1 MTHAISRSGRTRSHS
16 GTTLGL
22 ACAALTVVIGGG
34 AQAGIAYIG
43 GVGDTVYGVT
53 AYGGA
58 PQAPPNF
65 LLTNNLTTFNDILTS
80 PGGGFLTANPVVAA
94 NIAQTGVQPLGLY
107 SFQVGGGNGN
117 GLFGAGDTLIT
128 GPQVGFTL
136 SDSAPGG
143 GSASYSITSWTTN
156 YLITAGGFAGD
167 LGTYLSIGGVLP
179 AINSAAAVSLVSN
192 YYLNGAYVGQT
203 TPLILAAA
211 GNGNFQAIGGNGA
224 ALAFGAGGSYR
235 GLAIDNVLGA
245 LPAGDTLKVVSTLTA
260 YADPASIDS
269 IAPDL
274 SLIPGAVLP
283 TSISDV
289 AGDVPEPTAWSLM
302 LIGAGA
308 TGFGLRRRRSP
319 AAAARPA

>member
-1 MTHAISRSGRTRSHS
+1 MSVRR
-16 GTTLGL
+16 
-22 ACAALTVVIGGG
+22 
-34 AQAGIAYIG
+34 
-43 GVGDTVYGVT
+43 
-53 AYGGA
+53 
-58 PQAPPNF
+58 
-65 LLTNNLTTFNDILTS
+65 
-80 PGGGFLTANPVVAA
+80 
-94 NIAQTGVQPLGLY
+94 
-107 SFQVGGGNGN
+107 
-117 GLFGAGDTLIT
+117 
-128 GPQVGFTL
+128 
-136 SDSAPGG
+136 
-143 GSASYSITSWTTN
+143 
-156 YLITAGGFAGD
+156 
-167 LGTYLSIGGVLP
+167 
-179 AINSAAAVSLVSN
+179 
-192 YYLNGAYVGQT
+192 
-203 TPLILAAA
+203 LAAA